1 MAGEIIA
8 TAVEEMHLVA
18 PPRRITRPD
27 AAVLGY
33 SPEVDLTLQPSRQQ
47 LVDTVLEMAKS

>member
-1 MAGEIIA
+1 
-8 TAVEEMHLVA
+8 V
-18 PPRRITRPD
+18 
-27 AAVLGY
+27 Y